1 VVKRAAFAV
10 PGSLETPTGGYAYDR
25 RIIAELERLG
35 WSIELVDIG
44 EGFPW
49 PSEATL
55 SATRT
60 RLLKVSAGQP
70 IVIDGLALGVLP
82 ELASELARRTPLLA
96 LVHHPLALEWGLS
109 AGQATLLKRSE
120 RAALASTRGVVVTS
134 RATAR
139 IVASDYGVPAD
150 RITVARPGNDPAP
163 QARGSRDISVP
174 HLLSVGAVVPR
185 KGFDVLVAALATL
198 IGLPWRLT
206 IAGDLTRDAAAAA
219 RLHSAIAHHGLAGR
233 IAVLGAVSSEQL
245 ATLYDNAD
253 LFVLAS
259 YFEGYGM
266 AYSEALAHGL
276 PVIGTKAGAIA
287 ETVPHEAGVLVAPGD
302 TAALAKALHRLM
314 TDSDLRLRL
323 AQAAFA
329 AARQLPTWPESA
341 TIFASALERLA

>member
-1 VVKRAAFAV
+1 MVKRAAFAV

-25 RIIAELERLG
+25 RIIHELERLG
-35 WSIELVDIG
+35 WHIEFTDVG

-49 PSEATL
+49 PTEATL
-55 SATRT
+55 STAHA
-60 RLLKVSAGQP
+60 RLLKVPAGQP

-82 ELASELARRTPLLA
+82 EVASELARRNPLLA

-109 AGQATLLKRSE
+109 AKQADTLRRSE
-120 RAALASTRGVVVTS
+120 RSALASTQGTVVTS
-134 RATAR
+134 PATAR

-150 RITVARPGNDPAP
+150 RITVARPGNDPVP
-163 QARGSRDISVP
+163 WARGSRNGVP
-174 HLLSVGAVVPR
+174 HLLSVGAVIPR

-219 RLHSAIAHHGLAGR
+219 RLHSEIARHGLADR

-245 ATLYDNAD
+245 ATLYDTAE

-266 AYSEALAHGL
+266 AYSDALAHGL
-276 PVIGTKAGAIA
+276 PVIGTKAGAIT
-287 ETVPHEAGVLVAPGD
+287 ETVPHEAGLLVTAGD
-302 TAALAKALHRLM
+302 AAALAEALRCAL
-314 TDSDLRLRL
+314 SDPGLRLRL
-323 AQAAFA
+323 TEAALV
-329 AARQLPTWPESA
+329 AARQLPTWPQSGV
-341 TIFASALERLA
+341 IFASALERLA